1 MGVVLDDDALTARL
15 LGRIRDH
22 AMRVKQEATPDEL
35 RGFCWKWQRPTPL
48 AFARA
53 ALNALSCTPHSQSIC
68 RRTHS
73 WKPFLQQLKALSSAE
88 DFVLLGAV

>member
-22 AMRVKQEATPDEL
+22 AMRVKQEATADEL
-35 RGFCWKWQRPTPL
+35 RGFLLESLARPTPL

-53 ALNALSCTPHSQSIC
+53 A
-68 RRTHS
+68 
-73 WKPFLQQLKALSSAE
+73 
-88 DFVLLGAV
+88 